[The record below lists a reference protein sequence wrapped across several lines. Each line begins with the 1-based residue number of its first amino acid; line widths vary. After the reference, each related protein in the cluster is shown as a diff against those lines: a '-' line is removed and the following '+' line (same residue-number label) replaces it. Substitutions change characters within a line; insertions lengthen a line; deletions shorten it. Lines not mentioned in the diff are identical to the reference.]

1 MAKDG
6 CLTREIN
13 PSANRVQRLDK
24 WQWLLY
30 YISQNYL
37 GEVVMTGTWLMR
49 NQRILELMDTYAPV
63 LDSQNV
69 FKNIAELNDDQLD
82 SLLEF
87 VNHIINLKN
96 EVKS

>member
-1 MAKDG
+1 MGTTIHKE
-6 CLTREIN
+6 R
-13 PSANRVQRLDK
+13 
-24 WQWLLY
+24 
-30 YISQNYL
+30 
-37 GEVVMTGTWLMR
+37 GEVMTATWLAR

-63 LDSQNV
+63 LDSENV

-96 EVKS
+96 EVQQ

>member
-1 MAKDG
+1 
-6 CLTREIN
+6 
-13 PSANRVQRLDK
+13 
-24 WQWLLY
+24 
-30 YISQNYL
+30 
-37 GEVVMTGTWLMR
+37 MTATWLAR

-82 SLLEF
+82 ILLEF
-87 VNHIINLKN
+87 VNHIINLSD

>member
-1 MAKDG
+1 MKA
-6 CLTREIN
+6 
-13 PSANRVQRLDK
+13 
-24 WQWLLY
+24 
-30 YISQNYL
+30 
-37 GEVVMTGTWLMR
+37 TWLAR

-82 SLLEF
+82 ILLEF
-87 VNHIINLKN
+87 VNHIINLSD

>member
-1 MAKDG
+1 
-6 CLTREIN
+6 
-13 PSANRVQRLDK
+13 
-24 WQWLLY
+24 
-30 YISQNYL
+30 
-37 GEVVMTGTWLMR
+37 MTARWLMR

-96 EVKS
+96 EVQQ

>member
-1 MAKDG
+1 
-6 CLTREIN
+6 
-13 PSANRVQRLDK
+13 
-24 WQWLLY
+24 
-30 YISQNYL
+30 
-37 GEVVMTGTWLMR
+37 MTARWLMR

-87 VNHIINLKN
+87 VNHIINLSD

>member
-1 MAKDG
+1 
-6 CLTREIN
+6 
-13 PSANRVQRLDK
+13 
-24 WQWLLY
+24 
-30 YISQNYL
+30 
-37 GEVVMTGTWLMR
+37 MTATWLAR

-63 LDSQNV
+63 LDSENV

-96 EVKS
+96 EVK

>member
-1 MAKDG
+1 
-6 CLTREIN
+6 
-13 PSANRVQRLDK
+13 
-24 WQWLLY
+24 
-30 YISQNYL
+30 
-37 GEVVMTGTWLMR
+37 MTARWLMR

-82 SLLEF
+82 ILLEF
-87 VNHIINLKN
+87 VNHIINLSD

>member
-1 MAKDG
+1 MKA
-6 CLTREIN
+6 
-13 PSANRVQRLDK
+13 
-24 WQWLLY
+24 
-30 YISQNYL
+30 
-37 GEVVMTGTWLMR
+37 TWLTR

-96 EVKS
+96 EVK